1 MLQLPVHLTTEAI
14 DVESIADVVE
24 LIATVDSIA
33 VFVVVFLN

>member
-1 MLQLPVHLTTEAI
+1 MLLLPVHLITESI

-24 LIATVDSIA
+24 LIAAVDSIA